1 MWPWIIGGAVATVA
15 AIGAALSDSDDSYST
30 VTTSD
35 EEERTKEALG
45 KENEKKEKNA
55 WFQFKQTAENEMNK
69 LSNISEKY
77 SIKSISLRNIKNAR
91 KNNLTSDENHI
102 NFFNSQKKAGKIPK
116 IIFEVKQYKNPDLE
130 EDLEMLNFFS
140 SLIAENIS
148 SIVWDTASCINS
160 REIETDLKLFLLDK
174 LGENVVNDLEK
185 FLKEANKTKP
195 KIAATGL
202 LKAGKSTVMNCLT
215 GDFSNQR
222 FKTGIVRET
231 IKEKIFEKDGYLF
244 VDTPGFDANDK
255 DTNEAVQSLKVADVV
270 LFVHNMNGGSLDYPE
285 KNFLQQIKNN
295 WEKPSDF
302 IAKII
307 VVLSHLDK
315 KENEQIIIEKEVR
328 KQFNNIFGIVPQ
340 IISISSSRYLKGV
353 TENKNLL
360 AEKSNYTKLHK
371 ALGEMTLDIVKNKKQ
386 RYLKKAQK
394 ETESILIKLRKIQK
408 DLTKEVESKKME
420 HYILHDEFSDLV
432 RKANTTI
439 EKAYSNY
446 LRTIL

>member
-1 MWPWIIGGAVATVA
+1 MWPWIIGGAIAAAT
-15 AIGAALSDSDDSYST
+15 AIGAALSDSEDSYST

-45 KENEKKEKNA
+45 KENEKKEENA
-55 WFQFKQTAENEMNK
+55 WFQFKQTAQNEMNK
-69 LSNISEKY
+69 LSDISEKY
-77 SIKSISLRNIKNAR
+77 SIKSLSLRNIKNAR
-91 KNNLTSDENHI
+91 KNSLNSDENHI

-285 KNFLQQIKNN
+285 KNFLEQIKNN

-302 IAKII
+302 IEKII

-315 KENEQIIIEKEVR
+315 KEKDQIIIEKDIR
-328 KQFNNIFGIVPQ
+328 NQFISIFGIQPQ

-353 TENKNLL
+353 NENKNLL
-360 AEKSNYTKLHK
+360 TEKSNYAKLHK
-371 ALGEMTLDIVKNKKQ
+371 TLGEMTLDIVKNKKQ
-386 RYLKKAQK
+386 RYLKKAQN
-394 ETESILIKLRKIQK
+394 ETESILIKLRKLQK
-408 DLTKEVESKKME
+408 DLSIQVEKKNME
-420 HYILHDEFSDLV
+420 HYILHDKFSELV
-432 RKANTTI
+432 GKANNTI